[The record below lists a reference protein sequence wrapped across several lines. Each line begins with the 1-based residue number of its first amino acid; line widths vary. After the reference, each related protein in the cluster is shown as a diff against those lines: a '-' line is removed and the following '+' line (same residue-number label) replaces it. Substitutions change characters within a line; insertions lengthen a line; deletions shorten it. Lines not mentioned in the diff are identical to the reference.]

1 MDSSPPKN
9 LSAHQSQTR
18 QETKRTN
25 SKQVAGLV
33 GPTLVAL
40 NLSEM
45 MNPHIWSNIPHITYL
60 AGSLWF
66 VAGLSILRAHH
77 RWMFG
82 WPVLITLVGWFVI
95 LGGLF
100 RMFFPASAQQGVEN
114 TFSVLAGQIVLLV
127 IGIFLTFKA
136 YFGKEEKNQ

>member
-1 MDSSPPKN
+1 MTTNTSKN
-9 LSAHQSQTR
+9 VSIDQS
-18 QETKRTN
+18 ETIRTTKTTN
-25 SKQVAGLV
+25 SKQIAGLV
-33 GPTLVAL
+33 GPTLIAL
-40 NLSEM
+40 NLSET
-45 MNPHIWSNIPHITYL
+45 MNPHIWSNIAHITYL
-60 AGSLWF
+60 VGSLWF

-77 RWMFG
+77 RWVLG

-114 TFSVLAGQIVLLV
+114 TSSVIAGQIVLLV

-136 YFGKEEKNQ
+136 YFGKEEKHQ

>member
-1 MDSSPPKN
+1 MTTNTSKN
-9 LSAHQSQTR
+9 LSASQSQTI
-18 QETKRTN
+18 QETKLTN
-25 SKQVAGLV
+25 SKQIAGLV
-33 GPTLVAL
+33 GPTLIAL
-40 NLSEM
+40 NLSEI
-45 MNPHIWSNIPHITYL
+45 MNPHIWSNIAHITYL

-66 VAGLSILRAHH
+66 VAGLSILRAHN
-77 RWMFG
+77 RWVLG
-82 WPVLITLVGWFVI
+82 WPVLITVVGWFVI

-114 TFSVLAGQIVLLV
+114 TFSVLVGQIILLV